1 MPFIRNYKEAMNVLK
16 SIETGKCAKR
26 CRTSW
31 MRNFRYAL
39 KTKSNPLKLT
49 ASERKT
55 MTKKMN
61 DLKGKRINPN
71 NTRKKYRTRNSP
83 PYPAND
89 HCDEIMTGNDGNKYI
104 SVANKNGVCSWKKY
118 KG

>member
-26 CRTSW
+26 CRSSW

-49 ASERKT
+49 ASE
-55 MTKKMN
+55 KK
-61 DLKGKRINPN
+61 I
-71 NTRKKYRTRNSP
+71 
-83 PYPAND
+83 
-89 HCDEIMTGNDGNKYI
+89 
-104 SVANKNGVCSWKKY
+104 
-118 KG
+118 